1 MRKISRLIDLTDK
14 IIGNWKVVKRG
25 KTVQTKSKNKYT
37 YWVCECQCGSGIAK
51 EVSANSLNHGK
62 SNGCKECTRLR
73 MSGKRKG
80 NVYDLSGV
88 FGIGYTSNTNKEFYF
103 DLEDYDK
110 IEIYT
115 WREKD
120 KGYIETTINGKPT
133 YLHKLLVDGKIIDH
147 INRKRYDNRKENL
160 RPCNNFINSVNKT
173 KQSNN
178 TSGIIGVWWDDKNNK
193 WYSVLVEHKKSHF
206 LGRYINKEEAIKKR
220 LLAELKYFGEELA
233 PQKHLFE
240 EYNICENSI
249 LNHLETS

>member
-25 KTVQTKSKNKYT
+25 KTVQTKSKNKYI
-37 YWVCECQCGSGIAK
+37 YWVCECQCGSGITK
-51 EVSANSLNHGK
+51 EVSASSLNHGK
-62 SNGCKECTRLR
+62 SSGCKECTRLK
-73 MSGKRKG
+73 MLGKRKG
-80 NVYDLSGV
+80 NIYNLSGV

-103 DLEDYDK
+103 DLEDYKK

-120 KGYIETTINGKPT
+120 KGYIETATNGKFI

-147 INRKRYDNRKENL
+147 VNRKRYDNRKENL

-178 TSGIIGVWWDDKNNK
+178 SSGFVGVWWDDKNNK
-193 WYSVLVEHKKSHF
+193 WYSVLVEHGNHHF
-206 LGRYINKEEAIKKR
+206 LGRYISKDEAIKQR
-220 LLAELKYFGEELA
+220 LLAELRYFGEELS

-240 EYNICENSI
+240 EYNICKSST
-249 LNHLETS
+249 LNHLGIS